1 MIKISKSQSPKALE
15 DLRISAVEKGLNA
28 GEAYNTLQNPLKSEV
43 KELLMREQGHLC
55 AYCMR
60 RIPDERK
67 LPEGV
72 PNVIIEHWTPRNP
85 LSFDGVAGAL
95 DYTNMLA
102 VCSGNQGD
110 RTSKRK
116 SRLTCDAKRDNRLL
130 KVNPLDQSTLDT
142 IYYEVSGKI
151 KSSDIK
157 IDNDLDV
164 ILNLNCQVDTVR
176 LPESRKQAVA
186 AIEEN
191 IAMLDDEEILTYS
204 KRILA
209 NFENETDP
217 KTPYIGIIIW
227 WLKDFIKSM
236 EG

>member
-1 MIKISKSQSPKALE
+1 M
-15 DLRISAVEKGLNA
+15 
-28 GEAYNTLQNPLKSEV
+28 
-43 KELLMREQGHLC
+43 
-55 AYCMR
+55 
-60 RIPDERK
+60 
-67 LPEGV
+67 
-72 PNVIIEHWTPRNP
+72 
-85 LSFDGVAGAL
+85 
-95 DYTNMLA
+95 
-102 VCSGNQGD
+102 
-110 RTSKRK
+110 
-116 SRLTCDAKRDNRLL
+116 